1 MTRTALMIC
10 ALIGQAVGV
19 MGGFVCVAIMFRRRA
34 KARRE
39 RAQREAGQSL
49 IQTAAPG
56 PDRPD
61 WHGAPAGKPR

>member
-19 MGGFVCVAIMFRRRA
+19 VGGFVCVAIMFRRRA

-39 RAQREAGQSL
+39 RAQREVEQSL
-49 IQTAAPG
+49 TPPAAPEQG
-56 PDRPD
+56 RPD
-61 WHGAPAGKPR
+61 WRGGPVSKPR

>member
-1 MTRTALMIC
+1 MTRTDLMIC

-34 KARRE
+34 KERRE
-39 RAQREAGQSL
+39 RVERDAGQSL
-49 IQTAAPG
+49 IPPAAPG